1 MCPKS
6 GTRKAALQPAR
17 KDKQGERSW
26 RGASMSAALQPAR
39 EKKKKEKKKKNE
51 RS

>member
-17 KDKQGERSW
+17 KGKQGERSW
-26 RGASMSAALQPAR
+26 RRASMSAALQPAR
-39 EKKKKEKKKKNE
+39 KKEKEKEKEK
-51 RS
+51 